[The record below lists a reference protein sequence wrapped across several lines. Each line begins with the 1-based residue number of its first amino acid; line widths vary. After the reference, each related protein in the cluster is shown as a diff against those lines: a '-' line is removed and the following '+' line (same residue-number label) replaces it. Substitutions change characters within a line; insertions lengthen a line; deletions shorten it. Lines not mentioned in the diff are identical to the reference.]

1 MIINRYYLKS
11 CYRVA
16 IKALR
21 TGDDSESEAIDAHNN
36 NILALLYNKLLTG
49 EIDTFYQRTPGHLI
63 IAHKS
68 TRPGVIVQVSHN
80 VIINGQIIP
89 SSHDNINSFSD
100 LLKKRPFYI
109 GEYIQ
114 EYKTA

>member
-1 MIINRYYLKS
+1 MITNRYYLRS
-11 CYRVA
+11 CQRA
-16 IKALR
+16 TIKGFR
-21 TGDDSESEAIDAHNN
+21 TGDFTESEAIEKHNN
-36 NILALLYNKLLTG
+36 NILASLYNKLLTG

-80 VIINGQIIP
+80 VIINGKIYP